1 MLQLLV
7 SMSFKNIFIT
17 GGLSIIFGVYSLYS
31 LINYLNTTKE
41 NQTKELM
48 LLKGLIVKTNK
59 KYNELEHKY
68 LQIISVI
75 EKTTNEIIS
84 LNQKIILLEGRL
96 ETHVSNIV
104 IEEGEGEGISDDIV
118 SETSYYKMDPNIC
131 NDLCEF
137 NKRFPKLH
145 FESESDSDNVSENIK
160 IEPVRIDHNYMSS
173 KYEDNKDN
181 NDNDNNNNNSTINTS
196 KDNVSWSGITKK
208 MFFG

>member
-1 MLQLLV
+1 MLQILV

-31 LINYLNTTKE
+31 LINYLNTIKE

-59 KYNELEHKY
+59 KYNDLEHKY
-68 LQIISVI
+68 FQIVSVI

-84 LNQKIILLEGRL
+84 LNQKLILLEGRL

-104 IEEGEGEGISDDIV
+104 IEEGEGVSDDIV
-118 SETSYYKMDPNIC
+118 SETSYYKMDPTVC

-160 IEPVRIDHNYMSS
+160 IDTVRIDHNYVSS
-173 KYEDNKDN
+173 KYD
-181 NDNDNNNNNSTINTS
+181 DNDVNNNTNSTIYTS
-196 KDNVSWSGITKK
+196 KDNDIWSGITKK
-208 MFFG
+208 IFFG

>member
-118 SETSYYKMDPNIC
+118 SETSYYKMEPNIC

-160 IEPVRIDHNYMSS
+160 IEPVRIDHNYVSS
-173 KYEDNKDN
+173 KYEDNDDN
-181 NDNDNNNNNSTINTS
+181 NDNNNHNLNIDTS
-196 KDNVSWSGITKK
+196 KDNISWSGITKK

>member
-104 IEEGEGEGISDDIV
+104 IEEGEGISDDIV

-173 KYEDNKDN
+173 KYEDNNDN
-181 NDNDNNNNNSTINTS
+181 NDNDNDNNNGTNSTITS